1 MRRSLIFALLVPSI
15 SVGQTT
21 FRREFAPQ
29 EGKVSPIE
37 RPQRDEICLNGKWQF
52 QPVALPAGWR
62 REESGMPELP
72 SAKAEAW
79 EKTPIRIPSPWNAN
93 AFPDQEMR
101 GGDFRCFPSYPASWN
116 STEMGWLRRSFTV
129 PVSWQRKR
137 LLLHFDA
144 VAGDTLVLVNGK
156 KVGGHRDIFLP
167 FDVDVTEAVKSGN
180 NELLVGVRKMSL
192 GDLRGRFGRRTYQG
206 GSMWGQ
212 AIAGI
217 WQDVFLEAVPTV
229 HVTDTFVKPNVLNDQ
244 LDADITVANDGN
256 RPVKVSYKADF
267 YPWLNRAGKDALS
280 APEPKWALGKPV
292 LTTNLREIEIPAH
305 GTVSLPFAS
314 LHPKGALKTW
324 SPEAP
329 NLYAFVLRLQD
340 SKGKT
345 LDVKSTRFGWRTLG
359 FDHSKVT
366 LNDKPLVMKGDSW
379 HFMGI
384 PEMTRRYAYAWFR
397 AMKDANLN
405 AVRLHAEPYPS
416 FFLDMADEM
425 GILVLDEDAVW
436 ASDGGPKIDS
446 DAYWKD
452 TEVHL
457 RNLVLR
463 DRNHPSV
470 FGWSV
475 SNEVMAVVRN
485 VFHAPK
491 EYEDKVNEYFGKW
504 YSIVSDADPT
514 RIWVSAD
521 GEEDGQSQLP
531 TYVIHYGDK
540 STMRRA
546 AATDKPWGVGEAG
559 PAYYG
564 TPEEIAR
571 MSGNPRA
578 YLSFMDRMEGVAKVS
593 YDSLSDQRE
602 TGASYRSVFNMV
614 WYGLKPLE
622 FGLRDTSRAP
632 SLTDGVFFPPFVEGK
647 PGVQPERLGP
657 YCSTLNP
664 GYDPRLPLYAP
675 WPLFTAI
682 RNANA
687 EPALPYVP
695 RQPFT
700 PWPEAVAP
708 MPVFSSVRTH
718 SKVLRSSLESLGAT
732 IAPDSQLIF
741 ISGAEA
747 PTEGTKQAIDDTL
760 ASGGTV
766 FVWRVS
772 PESLPALNAVLPDR
786 LELTSRSASSL
797 VPVKP
802 DSLTMGLT
810 PASLYFSE
818 KSPSHVLENGL
829 AGPLIEK
836 AKVLLAACD
845 TDWTR
850 WNRQPETTKTG
861 MVLRSEREAKP
872 SGVALAK
879 VSIGKGTLIVCSL
892 PVVPTDPQMAAL
904 YKRLLANLGVSL
916 GASKGDAN
924 FFDAGGNVERA
935 LALGWF
941 DSADFV
947 PSPATLNSENHGRRW
962 TFVHGDGRLN
972 LGDLP
977 DGGTGKTAFIS
988 FWLYSPKA
996 LDNLLLD
1003 PHLPVLDIMVDDKE
1017 PRLWV
1022 NEKEVAA
1029 HALPLQQGW
1038 NHVVLSVNA
1047 REVHVRLKSSQP
1059 DFLGQLKGSAEKP

>member
-1 MRRSLIFALLVPSI
+1 MRILAILAAVIPGLSI
-15 SVGQTT
+15 AQVT

-29 EGKVSPIE
+29 EGKVTPIE

-52 QPVALPAGWR
+52 QPAPLPSGWQ
-62 REESGMPELP
+62 REKSGLPELGLP
-72 SAKAEAW
+72 KRDGW
-79 EKTPIRIPSPWNAN
+79 EKTPIRIPSPWNTN
-93 AFPDQEMR
+93 AFPDGQMG
-101 GGDFRCFPSYPASWN
+101 GGDFRCFPSYPARWN
-116 STEMGWLRRSFTV
+116 TAEMGWLRRSFAV
-129 PVSWQRKR
+129 PAAWRGKR
-137 LLLHFDA
+137 LFLHFDA
-144 VAGDTLVLVNGK
+144 VAGDTEVRVNGK
-156 KVGGHRDIFLP
+156 RVGEHRDIFLP
-167 FDVDVTEAVKSGN
+167 FDVDVTDAVRPGA

-192 GDLRGRFGRRTYQG
+192 GDRQGKYGRRTYQG

-212 AIAGI
+212 AIVGI
-217 WQDVFLEAVPTV
+217 WQDVFLQAVPSV
-229 HVTDTFVKPNVLNDQ
+229 RVTDAFLKPNVLGDQ
-244 LDADITVANDGN
+244 LDADVTVANDGD
-256 RPVKVSYKADF
+256 RPMKVSYKADF

-280 APEPKWALGKPV
+280 APEPKWTLGKPV
-292 LTTNLREIEIPAH
+292 LATNLRQIEIPPHA
-305 GTVSLPFAS
+305 TVSLPFAS
-314 LHPKGALKTW
+314 MHPRGALKAW
-324 SPEAP
+324 SPEKP
-329 NLYAFVLRLQD
+329 NLYAFVVRIQD
-340 SKGKT
+340 PSGKH
-345 LDVKSTRFGWRTLG
+345 LDTKSTRFGWRTIG

-366 LNDKPLVMKGDSW
+366 LNGKPLVLKGDSW

-384 PEMTRRYAYAWFR
+384 PEMTRRYAWAWFR

-446 DAYWKD
+446 DEYWQD
-452 TEVHL
+452 TETHL

-491 EYEDKVNEYFGKW
+491 EYEDRVNEYFGRW
-504 YSIVSDADPT
+504 YRIVSDADPT
-514 RIWVSAD
+514 RVWVSAD
-521 GEEDGQSQLP
+521 GEDDGNGQLP

-540 STMRRA
+540 GTMRRA
-546 AATDKPWGVGEAG
+546 AATNKPWGVGEAG

-564 TPEEIAR
+564 TPQEIAR

-593 YDSLSDQRE
+593 YDSLADQRE

-622 FGLRDTSRAP
+622 LGLRDTSRAP
-632 SLTDGVFFPPFVEGK
+632 LVTDGVFFPPFVEGK

-657 YCSTLNP
+657 YCTTLNP
-664 GYDPRLPLYAP
+664 GYDARLPLYAP

-687 EPALPYVP
+687 EPPVPYAP
-695 RQPFT
+695 RQPFA
-700 PWPEAVAP
+700 PWPNPTPPTPIFAG
-708 MPVFSSVRTH
+708 VRSQ
-718 SKVLRSSLESLGAT
+718 SKLLADSLEALGARV
-732 IAPDSQLIF
+732 SQESKLLF
-741 ISGAEA
+741 VSGTEA
-747 PTEGTKQAIDDTL
+747 PPEGMKKAVDDTL
-760 ASGGTV
+760 AAGGTV
-766 FVWRVS
+766 FVWGVS
-772 PESLPALNAVLPDR
+772 PGALSALNAVLPDR
-786 LELTSRSASSL
+786 IELTSRTASSL
-797 VPVKP
+797 VPVEVDP
-802 DSLTMGLT
+802 LTMGLT
-810 PASLYFSE
+810 PAQLYFSE
-818 KSPSHVLENGL
+818 KSPSRVLEGGL
-829 AGPLIEK
+829 SGPLLAK

-879 VSIGKGTLIVCSL
+879 VPVGGGTLIVCNL
-892 PVVPTDPQMAAL
+892 PLIPTDPSMAAL
-904 YKRLLANLGVSL
+904 YKRLLANLGVAL
-916 GASKGDAN
+916 GVGKGDVN
-924 FFDAGGNVERA
+924 FFDAEGTVERA

-941 DSADFV
+941 ESADFV
-947 PSPATLNSENHGRRW
+947 PETVNLSSESHGRRW

-972 LGDLP
+972 LGDLQ
-977 DGGTGKTAFIS
+977 DSGKTAFLS

-1003 PHLPVLDIMVDDKE
+1003 PHLPVLDIAADEKE
-1017 PRLWV
+1017 PRLWI
-1022 NEKEVAA
+1022 NGKEVPA

-1038 NHVVLSVNA
+1038 NHVLLRVSAA
-1047 REVHVRLKSSQP
+1047 REVRVRLKSSQS
-1059 DFLGQLKGSAEKP
+1059 DFLGQMRGSAEKP